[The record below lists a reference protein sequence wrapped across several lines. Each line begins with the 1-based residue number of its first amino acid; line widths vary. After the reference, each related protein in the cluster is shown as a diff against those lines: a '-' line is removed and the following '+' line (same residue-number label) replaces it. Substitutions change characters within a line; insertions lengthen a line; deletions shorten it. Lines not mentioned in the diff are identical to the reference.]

1 MMRDR
6 PQFTCVIDPSLA
18 LTQHGLSIAQ
28 QLAQE
33 IELWIAREF
42 WRILDNPTFYLQHPE
57 LLTPNGMG
65 AAQHAEQKHVGVEET
80 LRSLQKWEQFGRSQD
95 LARLNLFWIGDSPE
109 DSYLP
114 KNRSLDTFWQWE
126 SIAQSLDRNIEPIQ
140 AANNII
146 PLFVRDTV
154 ALAATL
160 GSATILTYKQAAN
173 PEQNLP
179 PQICQILEQWGFP
192 CEAITIND
200 SMVKLERKALHRILV
215 KSNTAKFLW
224 SGVNLAV
231 LHLLTSVNFK
241 TNTESDL
248 MSVSSCSFS
257 KDLAL
262 KTNFKDLPSVNTV
275 GFWYLL

>member
-6 PQFTCVIDPSLA
+6 PQFTCVIDPTLA
-18 LTQHGLSIAQ
+18 LTQHGLSITQ

-57 LLTPNGMG
+57 LVTSNGMD
-65 AAQHAEQKHVGVEET
+65 AAQYAEKKHVAVEET
-80 LRSLQKWEQFGRSQD
+80 VRSLQKWEQFRRSQD
-95 LARLNLFWIGDSPE
+95 LAGLKLFWLGDSPE

-114 KNRSLDTFWQWE
+114 TSRSLDLFWQWE
-126 SIAQSLDRNIEPIQ
+126 SIAQSLDRNIEPRQ
-140 AANNII
+140 ETDRVI

-154 ALAATL
+154 ALAASL
-160 GSATILTYKQAAN
+160 GSAMILTYQQPA
-173 PEQNLP
+173 EQEQDLP
-179 PQICQILEQWGFP
+179 PQICQVLEQWGFP
-192 CEAITIND
+192 CGAITVND
-200 SMVKLERKALHRILV
+200 SMVKMERKAFRRILV
-215 KSNTAKFLW
+215 KTNTAKFLW

-241 TNTESDL
+241 INTESDL
-248 MSVSSCSFS
+248 MSVRSCSFL